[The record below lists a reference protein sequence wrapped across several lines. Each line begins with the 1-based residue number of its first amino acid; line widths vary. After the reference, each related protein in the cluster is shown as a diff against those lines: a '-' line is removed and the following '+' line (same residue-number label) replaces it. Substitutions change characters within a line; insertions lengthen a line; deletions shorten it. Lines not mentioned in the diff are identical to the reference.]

1 MGTFHNVP
9 YDNICIRNVLKN
21 DDSGFCPISQFD
33 KFKGEV
39 SSRIGESLPQSGQT
53 VGLTGTA
60 ADEQLNVSVIVC
72 FLYVWEIAEIGY
84 PSDRRQFGNLLFP
97 ALTELP
103 VFFIVRFGRI
113 KRPQWACRAK
123 PFAQHR

>member
-60 ADEQLNVSVIVC
+60 ADEQINVSVIVC
-72 FLYVWEIAEIGY
+72 FLYFGKIAEIGY
-84 PSDRRQFGNLLFP
+84 PSARRQFGNLLLPTLAEF
-97 ALTELP
+97 P
-103 VFFIVRFGRI
+103 VFLIVRFVGVERSP
-113 KRPQWACRAK
+113 RT
-123 PFAQHR
+123 